1 MEVGKSTA
9 RQIQVVACMNSQ
21 APFSAELIS
30 WCSEIHSFSQGSW
43 LPVLVRFHGFVSQ
56 NSFLAYLLG
65 GRVMMIVAMVG
76 MMHGPLLEGL
86 GHVAIKE
93 VSRIHV

>member
-1 MEVGKSTA
+1 
-9 RQIQVVACMNSQ
+9 
-21 APFSAELIS
+21 
-30 WCSEIHSFSQGSW
+30 
-43 LPVLVRFHGFVSQ
+43 
-56 NSFLAYLLG
+56 
-65 GRVMMIVAMVG
+65 MIVAMVG